1 MRLEPKADIHRGI
14 AVDHLP
20 EELQDAISALAR
32 LLLTEEG
39 LEAAL
44 HRVADLAVSV
54 IEACDCCGVSVSAN
68 GKVGSRVTTSDVAQ
82 RIDDEQYAAGNG
94 PCLVAMRTGE
104 LIKVD
109 SIRTDTR
116 WPAFAR
122 QAAAEGILSS
132 CSVPLPVDHTVVGAL
147 NLYSASGPFRE
158 RDEWTAN
165 ELARQA
171 AVTLSN
177 AMAFEKMQAL
187 VGNLTDALASR
198 DIIGEAKGI
207 IMERQKC
214 TPDAAFDVL
223 RVASQRQN
231 IKLRD
236 LAQQVVDTGTWERL
250 D

>member
-1 MRLEPKADIHRGI
+1 MD
-14 AVDHLP
+14 DLP
-20 EELQDAISALAR
+20 EELQDAVGALSR

-54 IEACDCCGVSVSAN
+54 IEPCDCCGVSVSAN
-68 GKVGSRVTTSDVAQ
+68 GKVGSRVTTSEVAK
-82 RIDDEQYAAGNG
+82 RIDDYQYAADEG
-94 PCLVAMRTGE
+94 PCLTAIRTG
-104 LIKVD
+104 KTVRVD
-109 SIRTDTR
+109 SLEAEPR
-116 WPAFAR
+116 WPAFTR
-122 QAAAEGILSS
+122 RAEGEGIHSS

-158 RDEWTAN
+158 HDEWTAN
-165 ELARQA
+165 QLARQA

-177 AMAFEKMQAL
+177 AVAFDRMQAL

-207 IMERQKC
+207 IMEREKC
-214 TPDAAFDVL
+214 TPEAAFDVL

-236 LAQQVVDTGTWERL
+236 LAQRVVDTGTWERL

>member
-1 MRLEPKADIHRGI
+1 VRLEPTADIHRDI

-20 EELQDAISALAR
+20 EELQEAVGALSR
-32 LLLTEEG
+32 FLLTEEG

-44 HRVADLAVSV
+44 HRVADLSVSA
-54 IEACDCCGVSVSAN
+54 IQACDCCGVSVSSN
-68 GKVGSRVTTSDVAQ
+68 GKVGSRVTTNEVAR
-82 RIDDEQYAAGNG
+82 RIDDEQYAADEG
-94 PCLVAMRTGE
+94 PCLTAIRTGKTV
-104 LIKVD
+104 KVD
-109 SIRTDTR
+109 SLKAEKR
-116 WPAFAR
+116 WAAFTR
-122 QAAAEGILSS
+122 QADAEGIRSS
-132 CSVPLPVDHTVVGAL
+132 CSVPLPVDHTIVGAL
-147 NLYSASGPFRE
+147 NLYSASGPFGE

-165 ELARQA
+165 QLARQA
-171 AVTLSN
+171 AVTLAN
-177 AMAFEKMQAL
+177 AAAFEKMQAL

-236 LAQQVVDTGTWERL
+236 LAQQVVETGTWERL